1 MNDQVIRCQ
10 RQATIP
16 TNLFHVH
23 MIFMLML
30 KEVHRTSKVLKNL
43 FYCIRIKILKVPV
56 ICTDTVPTRR
66 SRCSTKTIN
75 ISHYRTSTDSMML
88 KALLTHRK
96 LKKVH
101 VLNKIN
107 SLENYTGS
115 QDRNILGDWRQRY
128 KCSMMV
134 KNNLY

>member
-56 ICTDTVPTRR
+56 IVPTQFQQE
-66 SRCSTKTIN
+66 
-75 ISHYRTSTDSMML
+75 DL
-88 KALLTHRK
+88 DVA
-96 LKKVH
+96 
-101 VLNKIN
+101 
-107 SLENYTGS
+107 
-115 QDRNILGDWRQRY
+115 QRP
-128 KCSMMV
+128 
-134 KNNLY
+134 